1 MKIAVVSPSPVPFT
15 IGGAE
20 NLAWGLCESI
30 NKNTRHQ
37 AELIKLPTKEHSFWD
52 LIDSYHM
59 FYKLDLSH
67 FDLVI
72 STKYPSWMI
81 PHDNQIVWML
91 HTLRGLYDTYHLM
104 GLPSEV
110 DRGIAEIDEV
120 MDYMEQHPFYDE
132 LEGFFQL
139 LYSLKNKP
147 VPEKYFAFPGPFIR
161 DILHYMDRCALSR
174 PTLSKHCAISDTVK
188 KRKDYFPQEA
198 DVHTI
203 YPPTILKDDAC
214 KEGEFFFMCSRLDGP
229 KRIDMLIRAMKHV
242 KSDVSLYIA
251 GTGPEKEKLEELAKD
266 DKRIHLL
273 GFVSDEE
280 VNDYYARSICVPYFP
295 MDEDYGYIT
304 IEAMMHRKPVLTTD
318 DAGGPNEFVENG
330 KTGFVVP
337 FDEKAIAEKLEWF
350 AAHKQEAKTMGEAAC
365 EKVKSITWQSATQQL
380 LEGVD
385 ENGAI
390 PKRDRIVVDISYS
403 IYPPQGGGQARIF
416 GLYKNLAK
424 YFDVELV
431 CMTHCFGQYRSRRIA
446 PGMVE
451 TVIPRTARQQEQAQQ
466 LEAAVGVPA
475 TDMDMILFP
484 DSTPKY
490 NEVLKKKCAHA
501 RWIVVSH
508 PYGYPQAR
516 KVMEAFPDL
525 KMIHEAHNVEY
536 LLKEKMYKPSAYT
549 TEVLEKLRD
558 VEGRCCTESA
568 LVMTCSQQDKDKI
581 VEMYHA
587 DPQHIFVVPNGVD
600 CADIHF
606 ISVAERMENKKRK
619 GLEKETIGM
628 FMGSYHQPNLEAAES
643 VIEVAK
649 KCRKV
654 RFLLLGSQC
663 EYFRHKKLPSN
674 VALLGLV
681 TEEEKAAVASTCDFA
696 LNLMESGSGTNLK
709 MFDYMASGIPTI
721 TTEFGAR
728 GIDDLS
734 LFIVTKTENADQAVS
749 AFALEKC
756 DDMVKRAR
764 EHAERVFDWSVVAQS
779 ISGKIEAL

>member
-30 NKNTRHQ
+30 NKNTKHQ

-52 LIDSYHM
+52 LIDSYRM
-59 FYKLDLSH
+59 FYNLDLTH

-104 GLPSEV
+104 GLPGQV
-110 DRGIAEIDEV
+110 KRGVPEIDEIL
-120 MDYMEQHPFYDE
+120 DYMQTHPFYDQ
-132 LEGFFQL
+132 LEEFFNK
-139 LYSLKNKP
+139 LYALKNKP
-147 VPEKYFAFPGPFIR
+147 IPQEYFAFPGPFIR
-161 DILHYMDRCALSR
+161 DLIHYMDRVALDR
-174 PTLSKHCAISDTVK
+174 PGLQKHCAISDTVK
-188 KRKDYFPQEA
+188 KRKDYFPENA
-198 DVHTI
+198 TVETI
-203 YPPTILKDDAC
+203 YPPTILKDATC

-242 KSDVSLYIA
+242 KSDTHLYIA
-251 GTGPEKEKLEELAKD
+251 GTGPEKARLEELSKD
-266 DKRIHLL
+266 DPRIHLM

-280 VNDYYARSICVPYFP
+280 VNDYYARAICVPYFP

-304 IEAMMHRKPVLTTD
+304 IEAMMHQKPVLTTV

-337 FDEKAIAEKLEWF
+337 FDEMAIAEKLDYL
-350 AAHKQEAKTMGEAAC
+350 ASHKDEAKTMGQNAEK
-365 EKVKSITWQSATQQL
+365 KVKEITWEKATEDL
-380 LEGVD
+380 LKDID
-385 ENGAI
+385 ENGLR
-390 PKRDRIVVDISYS
+390 PKRQRIVVALSYS

-416 GLYKNLAK
+416 GLYKNLARDV
-424 YFDVELV
+424 DVELV
-431 CMTHCFGQYRSRRIA
+431 CLTHNFEKYRCRRIA

-451 TVIPRTARQQEQAQQ
+451 TVIPRTDAQQ
-466 LEAAVGVPA
+466 ARARELEAAVGVPA
-475 TDMDMILFP
+475 TDMDMILFG
-484 DSTPKY
+484 DLTPKY
-490 NEVLKKKCAHA
+490 TDILKKKCVHA
-501 RWIVVSH
+501 QWVVISH
-508 PYGYPQAR
+508 PYAYPQVKSVIDAQ
-516 KVMEAFPDL
+516 PNL

-536 LLKEKMYKPSAYT
+536 LLKEKMYQKGAYT
-549 TEVLEKLRD
+549 TQVLNTLRD
-558 VEGRCCTESA
+558 TEGKCCTESA
-568 LVMTCSQQDKDKI
+568 LIMTCSQQDKDKI

-587 DPQHIFVVPNGVD
+587 DPSRIFVVPNGVD
-600 CADIHF
+600 CSDIHF
-606 ISVAERMENKKRK
+606 ISIAERMENKKKKR
-619 GLEKETIGM
+619 LEKETVGM

-649 KCRKV
+649 KCKKV

-681 TEEEKAAVASTCDFA
+681 TEEEKAEVASCVDFA

-734 LFIVTKTENADQAVS
+734 LFITTSVENADEAVRG
-749 AFALEKC
+749 FELEKC

-764 EHAERVFDWSVVAQS
+764 AFAEKVFDWSVVAAS
-779 ISGKIEAL
+779 ISEKIRSL